1 MMYRLYVCTNGIEPR
16 LVEWISRV
24 PEPEDSETQLRVQYE
39 DGSTEIFSEL
49 AWSIMLLGGFVK
61 HESTTIKMKKVQT
74 SDETGEER

>member
-1 MMYRLYVCTNGIEPR
+1 MYRLYVCTNGIDPQ

-24 PEPEDSETQLRVQYE
+24 PAPEDSETQLRVQYE

-61 HESTTIKMKKVQT
+61 NGSTTIKMRKHK
-74 SDETGEER
+74 